1 MQPKFEIP
9 QCATCEPRL
18 RSIFSDLG
26 SSSLESLSA
35 HKGCNFHK
43 AGQILF
49 QEGGYPA
56 GLYCINKGKLKIYK
70 LGDDGKEH
78 IVRLA
83 KEGDV
88 AGYRSLISGEP
99 YTASAEVIEES
110 AICFIPKVS
119 FFNLLRESSSFNAR
133 MMALLCHD
141 LATAENRELSLA
153 QRSVRERLAETLLM
167 LKEFYG
173 LESDGVTLKG
183 MVSRSDLAN
192 MIGTSPETV
201 IRFLSEWKDK
211 GIIGLDQK
219 KLSLLNSGALLRIT
233 HVFD

>member
-1 MQPKFEIP
+1 MEQKFEIP

-18 RSIFSDLG
+18 RSIFGELG
-26 SSSLESLSA
+26 SHDLDSLSL

-43 AGQILF
+43 PGQILF

-70 LGDDGKEH
+70 LGDDGKEQ
-78 IVRLA
+78 IVRLV
-83 KEGDV
+83 KDGDV

-99 YTASAEVIEES
+99 YSASAEVIEES

-119 FFNLLRESSSFNAR
+119 FFNLLKESSSFNAR

-141 LATAENRELSLA
+141 LATAEKRELSLA
-153 QRSVRERLAETLLM
+153 QRSVKERLAETLLM

-173 LESDGVTLKG
+173 FEGDGVTLKG
-183 MVSRSDLAN
+183 SLSRGDLAN
-192 MIGTSPETV
+192 MIGTSTETV
-201 IRFLSEWKDK
+201 IRFLSELNKK
-211 GIIGLDQK
+211 GIIRLDQK
-219 KLSLLNSGALLRIT
+219 KIGILDLGALLRIT
-233 HVFD
+233 HVYD